1 MLGRFTEAVMA
12 DGDRSLFWED
22 DASSSDAGNR
32 CKLHV
37 RHALPAKLTSLRT
50 GATQHRL
57 AATFDVQSTM
67 SWCLWYCIMILCRM
81 LPTAEEMADVI
92 CKTPAD
98 RIEEMIPKT
107 ILIDGTMTPADRP
120 GDKTARKTRYTGR
133 KKRRMY
139 NTPVTTNLDGLAP
152 DCSETVDGSVND
164 KGLMNA
170 GGGPDLKTHESNE
183 ERRKRRRS
191 GKRRL

>member
-1 MLGRFTEAVMA
+1 
-12 DGDRSLFWED
+12 
-22 DASSSDAGNR
+22 
-32 CKLHV
+32 
-37 RHALPAKLTSLRT
+37 
-50 GATQHRL
+50 
-57 AATFDVQSTM
+57 
-67 SWCLWYCIMILCRM
+67 MILCRM